1 MSDDMKCSGVRDCCS
16 PHIHRNI
23 HYEDQF
29 IYKNQT
35 RRVQSVETWNFGEN
49 GPGVPVDRLNMWC
62 AFSVKVPAYILGCS
76 SKGIESR
83 LREVIIPLYLAIVKL
98 HLEYCV
104 QLWAPQYKRD
114 LLESVQ
120 WKATK
125 TNEGTGTPVMQ
136 GKITIAAL
144 HTLQKA
150 SGKPFCIEWIQ
161 QLLLDQH
168 PKVVHWCESTRQELK
183 ACRLH
188 KGDSIPNAYLEW
200 PLPLAGLPELPG
212 SCLGQYW

>member
-35 RRVQSVETWNFGEN
+35 RRVQSVEIWNFGEN

-62 AFSVKVPAYILGCS
+62 AFSVKVPVYILGCS

-104 QLWAPQYKRD
+104 QLWAPQYKKYIGVSPEKDHQDAGKGWELGLFSLKRRRP
-114 LLESVQ
+114 S
-120 WKATK
+120 
-125 TNEGTGTPVMQ
+125 EGVTAV
-136 GKITIAAL
+136 L
-144 HTLQKA
+144 
-150 SGKPFCIEWIQ
+150 
-161 QLLLDQH
+161 
-168 PKVVHWCESTRQELK
+168 
-183 ACRLH
+183 
-188 KGDSIPNAYLEW
+188 NYLMIW
-200 PLPLAGLPELPG
+200 
-212 SCLGQYW
+212 Y